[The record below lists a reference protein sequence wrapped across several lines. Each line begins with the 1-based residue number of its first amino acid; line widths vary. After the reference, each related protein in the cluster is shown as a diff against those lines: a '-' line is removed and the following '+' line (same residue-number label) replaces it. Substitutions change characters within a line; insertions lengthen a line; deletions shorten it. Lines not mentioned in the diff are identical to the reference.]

1 MSCGQFC
8 LARILYIVG
17 VENKHLMIS
26 LSHFNTLPQIF
37 RYFRDKA
44 TCLKFI
50 EEQIYPDG
58 VVACPYCG
66 GIHPYRRSDGR
77 FKCRECGSSFSIL
90 QGTIFQDTKLPL
102 YKWFGAI
109 FLMSVHSKGIS
120 SVQTAIDLGVTQ
132 KTAWFMLHKI
142 RTTFRQST
150 PILDGDVEV
159 DETYV
164 GGRESNKHESKK
176 VDGTQGRSTKTKA
189 PVFGML
195 QRDGEVSAMKVED
208 TKADTLM
215 PIIKACIAKGSV
227 VYTDE
232 ANIYHSLDAN
242 GYERQIVNHNQKEF
256 AVGKSHTNTIEGF
269 WSLFKRTVFG
279 TYHRVSRHYLQ
290 RYVDESVF
298 RYNNRYRK
306 GGERFA
312 ALMSNALNVVT
323 FADVKAVGCV
333 A

>member
-1 MSCGQFC
+1 M
-8 LARILYIVG
+8 AHVK
-17 VENKHLMIS
+17 NKNPMIS

-120 SVQTAIDLGVTQ
+120 SIQAAIDLGVTQ

-176 VDGTQGRSTKTKA
+176 VEGTQGRSIKTKT

-195 QRDGEVSAMKVED
+195 QREGEVSAMKVEN
-208 TKADTLM
+208 TKSDTLM
-215 PIIKACIAKGSV
+215 PIIKTCIAKGSV

-242 GYERQIVNHNQKEF
+242 GYERKIVNHNQKEF
-256 AVGKSHTNTIEGF
+256 VVGKSHTNTIEGF

-298 RYNNRYRK
+298 RYNNRYKK
-306 GGERFA
+306 GGERFS

-323 FADVKAVGCV
+323 FADVKAVGL
-333 A
+333 AA